1 MSNFTDNT
9 LAMVDRAAI
18 ELAGRRIF
26 EDVRRTPLWRLSG
39 RQLGLDVAEVWLKL
53 EQLQVSGSFKAR
65 GMFNR
70 MRSLPPPAAGVV
82 IASGGNAG
90 IAVATAAMAQAA
102 RATISH

>member
-1 MSNFTDNT
+1 MNHITDDT

-18 ELAGRRIF
+18 ELAALRIAG
-26 EDVRRTPLWRLSG
+26 DIRRTPLWRVPG
-39 RQLGLDVAEVWLKL
+39 RHLGLDVAEVWLKL

-70 MRSLPPPAAGVV
+70 MRSLPVPPAGVV

-90 IAVATAAMAQAA
+90 IAVA
-102 RATISH
+102 